1 MKLIK
6 PSFSI
11 LPQSEGLEGI
21 YKQIELA
28 GRTCYKSEDKITE
41 TSAREFAE
49 RMMKLGHGA
58 MLEHG
63 TVYMSIP
70 CYIDYSDYGDI
81 IYPDSYYTYET
92 NPYSKVEVEV
102 KRWSNNGI
110 LHVTTNLRVLVE
122 NGWMDDLKYICEPT
136 EYHERRVTVKFICDR
151 GVSHEFVR
159 HRVFSFAQ
167 ESTRYCNYSKDKF
180 GNELTFIKPCWMD
193 DIQLGHHDAGDIIN
207 QAYNFLPI
215 ECNPGEYEEILFM
228 DIMAKAEFNY
238 NELIKQGW
246 KAQEARAIL
255 PNSLKTELVMTG
267 FISDWKHFFELRTA
281 GAAHPQARELALPLK
296 EEFLTRGYI

>member
-11 LPQSEGLEGI
+11 LPQSEGLEGA

-41 TSAREFAE
+41 TSAKEFAV
-49 RMMKLGHGA
+49 RMIKLGHGA

-63 TVYMSIP
+63 TLYFKIP
-70 CYIDYSDYGDI
+70 ANVDVAANFLDEIHTWTKCKHIVCSEG
-81 IYPDSYYTYET
+81 
-92 NPYSKVEVEV
+92 N
-102 KRWSNNGI
+102 WWA
-110 LHVTTNLRVLVE
+110 VTTNLRVMVE
-122 NGWMDDLKYICEPT
+122 HFAPEYMEELISEYLCEPT

-180 GNELTFIKPCWMD
+180 SNEITYICPCWLDYDKVQKLTEIANKDNKEVYRM
-193 DIQLGHHDAGDIIN
+193 GHDES
-207 QAYNFLPI
+207 LSM
-215 ECNPGEYEEILFM
+215 EERGLCSFVYDMSNHEHGYLFQ
-228 DIMAKAEFNY
+228 IST
-238 NELIKQGW
+238 GW

-267 FISDWKHFFELRTA
+267 YISDWKHFFELRTA
-281 GAAHPQARELALPLK
+281 GAVHPQARELALPLK

>member
-41 TSAREFAE
+41 TSAKEFAV
-49 RMMKLGHGA
+49 RMIKLGHGA

-63 TVYMSIP
+63 TVYLAIP
-70 CYIDYSDYGDI
+70 MTTYA
-81 IYPDSYYTYET
+81 PDAVNTYRD
-92 NPYSKVEVEV
+92 NAYSKVNDCNEFIFTDKYGDKVAA
-102 KRWSNNGI
+102 WC
-110 LHVTTNLRVLVE
+110 VTTNLRVLVE
-122 NGWMDDLKYICEPT
+122 NDCLEDLEFLCEPT
-136 EYHERRVTVKFICDR
+136 EYHERRYTVKFICDR

-228 DIMAKAEFNY
+228 DVMAKAEFNY
-238 NELIKQGW
+238 NELIKKGW

-267 FISDWKHFFELRTA
+267 YISDWKHFFELRTA
-281 GAAHPQARELALPLK
+281 GAVHPQARELALPLK

>member
-41 TSAREFAE
+41 TSAKEFAE
-49 RMMKLGHGA
+49 RMIKLGHGA

-63 TVYMSIP
+63 TVYLAIP
-70 CYIDYSDYGDI
+70 VKYGDI
-81 IYPDSYYTYET
+81 
-92 NPYSKVEVEV
+92 NPAFEGEV
-102 KRWSNNGI
+102 KVLSWMIKKYWMNEFTHTNLGNTNAYI
-110 LHVTTNLRVLVE
+110 TTNLRVLVE
-122 NGWMDDLKYICEPT
+122 NGWMSDLQYICEPT
-136 EYHERRVTVKFICDR
+136 EFHEKRHTVKFTCDR

-180 GNELTFIKPCWMD
+180 GNEVTFILPCWWKD
-193 DIQLGHHDAGDIIN
+193 
-207 QAYNFLPI
+207 
-215 ECNPGEYEEILFM
+215 EEGNE
-228 DIMAKAEFNY
+228 AEAEFCNSLQY
-238 NELIKQGW
+238 AEEQYFYLLNQGW
-246 KAQEARAIL
+246 KAQEARAVL
-255 PNSLKTELVMTG
+255 PSSLKTELVMTG
-267 FISDWKHFFELRTA
+267 YISDWKHFFELRDA
-281 GAAHPQARELALPLK
+281 KSAHPQALELASPLHQ
-296 EEFLTRGYI
+296 EFLTRGYL